1 MPHVSP
7 GRIVILAS
15 LAASVALVSGCGWFR
30 KDNDSYKLSGEARPL
45 ELPPEFSRP
54 DTSGA
59 MALPGGQGVMASSQA
74 AQAAPSPPAA
84 GFVVAGSRDEVFAR
98 IGQVLDSVEG
108 VQVASRAQLL
118 GSHDVSYQGSN
129 FLVRAVQTG
138 ETVYVSAID
147 PRGVPQTGAA
157 ATQLLTML
165 KQALGGQ

>member
-1 MPHVSP
+1 MSHVSP
-7 GRIVILAS
+7 GRIAILAS
-15 LAASVALVSGCGWFR
+15 LLASVALVSGCGWFR

-59 MALPGGQGVMASSQA
+59 MALPGQSVMASSQA
-74 AQAAPSPPAA
+74 AQAAPSQPAA

-138 ETVYVSAID
+138 DTVYVSIID

-157 ATQLLTML
+157 ATQLLATL

>member
-1 MPHVSP
+1 MSHVSP
-7 GRIVILAS
+7 GRIAIIAS
-15 LAASVALVSGCGWFR
+15 LAATVALTTGCGWFR
-30 KDNDSYKLSGEARPL
+30 KDNESYKLSGEARPL
-45 ELPPEFSRP
+45 ELPPEFSHP

-59 MALPGGQGVMASSQA
+59 MALPGQSVMASQARPSASSQ
-74 AQAAPSPPAA
+74 PAA

-129 FLVRAVQTG
+129 FLVRVVQTG
-138 ETVYVSAID
+138 ETVYVSTID
-147 PRGVPQTGAA
+147 PRGVPETGVA
-157 ATQLLTML
+157 ATQLLATL